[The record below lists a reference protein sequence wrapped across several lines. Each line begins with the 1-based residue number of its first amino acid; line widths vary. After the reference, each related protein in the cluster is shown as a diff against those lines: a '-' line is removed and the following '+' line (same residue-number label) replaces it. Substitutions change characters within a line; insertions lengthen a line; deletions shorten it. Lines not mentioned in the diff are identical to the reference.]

1 VDLEVKL
8 KIRNKTGAED
18 PWIDY
23 MLYEVIVKMM
33 ALAAP
38 AGMHPSPHT

>member
-18 PWIDY
+18 PWIDN
-23 MLYEVIVKMM
+23 MLYLMARM
-33 ALAAP
+33 ALPAP
-38 AGMHPSPHT
+38 AGMHPSPQT